1 MKTWNSSRA
10 YPKKRRRK
18 NLSQN
23 RLVPNTFLYTF
34 NYAEEEEHLCKLEVR
49 SLFRADLHAFVLES
63 SINRDP
69 SRSPFIKEKI
79 AVLFTGDTLENLK
92 QKVEA
97 MPSLHSTYKV
107 IGINYRDIDPLD
119 KMEFNERKG
128 IARQIGCL
136 VPGAASLHNPEIVF
150 AITKLKGK
158 WYFGYYS
165 ENQGMWL
172 IHQQKPHNY
181 STALTT
187 RVARALVNI
196 AVPELRGVKV
206 IDPCCGIGTVLVEAL
221 SMGVNITGSDYNP
234 LVMKGIRNN
243 LAHFG
248 LSGPVFLR
256 DIRDITEMYDVAII
270 DMPYNLCS
278 VVSDE
283 EKFAM
288 LQSARR
294 FAKKMVIV
302 TTEDID
308 GILGEAGFE
317 IVDRCEVPKGKFIRQ
332 TIVCC

>member
-1 MKTWNSSRA
+1 M
-10 YPKKRRRK
+10 
-18 NLSQN
+18 SQN
-23 RLVPNTFLYTF
+23 SLVANTFIYTF

-49 SLFRADLHAFVLES
+49 SLFRSNLHAFVLES
-63 SINRDP
+63 SMNMDP

-79 AVLFTGDTLENLK
+79 EVLFKCDTLEDLL
-92 QKVEA
+92 QKVHA
-97 MPSLHSTYKV
+97 MPALNDTYKV

-119 KMEFNERKG
+119 KMGFEERKA
-128 IARQIGCL
+128 IARQVGCL
-136 VPGAASLHNPEIVF
+136 IPGVANLHHPEVVF

-158 WYFGYYS
+158 WYFGCYS
-165 ENQGMWL
+165 ENQGIWL

-196 AVPELRGVKV
+196 AVPEVTGVKV
-206 IDPCCGIGTVLVEAL
+206 VDPCCGIGTVLVEAL

-278 VVSDE
+278 VLSDK
-283 EKFAM
+283 EKIEM
-288 LQSARR
+288 LQCARR
-294 FAKKMVIV
+294 FANKMVVV

-308 GILGEAGFE
+308 GILNEVGFE
-317 IVDRCEVPKGKFIRQ
+317 IVDRCEVTKGKFIRQ
-332 TIVCC
+332 IIVCC

>member
-1 MKTWNSSRA
+1 M
-10 YPKKRRRK
+10 
-18 NLSQN
+18 SQN

-63 SINRDP
+63 SISRDP

-79 AVLFTGDTLENLK
+79 AVLFTGDTLEELI

-97 MPSLHSTYKV
+97 MPPLRGTYKV
-107 IGINYRDIDPLD
+107 IGINYRGIDPLD
-119 KMEFNERKG
+119 KMEFDERKG

-136 VPGAASLHNPEIVF
+136 VPGTASLHNPEIVF

-165 ENQGMWL
+165 ENQGIWL
-172 IHQQKPHNY
+172 IHQHKPHNY

-196 AVPELRGVKV
+196 AVPELKGVKV
-206 IDPCCGIGTVLVEAL
+206 IDPCCGIGTVLIEAL
-221 SMGVNITGSDYNP
+221 SMGVNIIGSDYNP

-248 LSGPVFLR
+248 LSGPVFLK

-278 VVSDE
+278 VVSDK
-283 EKFAM
+283 EKYAM

-308 GILGEAGFE
+308 EILVEAGFE
-317 IVDRCEVPKGKFIRQ
+317 IVDRCEVPKGKFIRHI
-332 TIVCC
+332 IVCC

>member
-1 MKTWNSSRA
+1 M
-10 YPKKRRRK
+10 
-18 NLSQN
+18 SQN
-23 RLVPNTFLYTF
+23 SLVLYTF
-34 NYAEEEEHLCKLEVR
+34 NYAEEEEQLCKLEVR
-49 SLFRADLHAFVLES
+49 SLFRANIHAFVLES
-63 SINRDP
+63 SINIDP

-79 AVLFTGDTLENLK
+79 EVLFTCDTLDDLL
-92 QKVEA
+92 QKVQV
-97 MPSLHSTYKV
+97 MPSLNSTFKV
-107 IGINYRDIDPLD
+107 IGINYRGVDQRD
-119 KMEFNERKG
+119 KMEFEERKA
-128 IARQIGCL
+128 IARQVGSLI
-136 VPGAASLHNPEIVF
+136 PGVANLHHPEVVF

-158 WYFGYYS
+158 WYFGFYS
-165 ENQGMWL
+165 ENQGIWH

-196 AVPELRGVKV
+196 AVPELTGVTV

-248 LSGPVFLR
+248 LSGPVRLR

-278 VVSDE
+278 VVSDK
-283 EKFAM
+283 EKLEM
-288 LQSARR
+288 LQCARH
-294 FAKKMVIV
+294 FSKKMVVV

-308 GILGEAGFE
+308 GILNEVGFK
-317 IVDRCEVPKGKFIRQ
+317 IVDRCEVTKGKFIRQ
-332 TIVCC
+332 IIVCC